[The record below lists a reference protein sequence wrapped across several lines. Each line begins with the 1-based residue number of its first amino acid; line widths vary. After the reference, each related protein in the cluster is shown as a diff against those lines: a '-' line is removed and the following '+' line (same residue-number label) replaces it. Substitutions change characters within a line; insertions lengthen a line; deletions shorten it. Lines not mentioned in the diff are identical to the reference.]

1 MMSRAVVAVVVLLLA
16 SATAL
21 AQSIPLPREK
31 PDATSKTEDAASETD
46 AAASHTEDV
55 VQPSTCFQDMETAG
69 VVARRAEGF
78 IGDGECLIEDPV
90 VLEAVDTRNG
100 LVSLPAHPILDCR
113 FAAAFAAWLSEVVSP
128 VAASLLG
135 SPVDEVVTGPG
146 HQGRN
151 RAGGR
156 LSEHAIGNA
165 VDVSGI
171 RLVGGRRVGVETMVT
186 ARDADLEF
194 LRAISASACGYFTTV
209 LGPGSDAAHSDHLH
223 LDLAL
228 RGIAEFRICMAR

>member
-1 MMSRAVVAVVVLLLA
+1 VTFRAVVAVVVLLLA
-16 SATAL
+16 SAMAQ
-21 AQSIPLPREK
+21 AQSVPLPRDK
-31 PDATSKTEDAASETD
+31 PGAASETEDAAGE
-46 AAASHTEDV
+46 TEDTASEAEGTV
-55 VQPSTCFQDMETAG
+55 KQSSCLEDLETAG

-78 IGDGECLIEDPV
+78 VGDGECLIEDPV

-100 LVSLPAHPILDCR
+100 LLSLPADPVLDCR
-113 FAAAFAAWLSEVVSP
+113 FAAAFAAWLGEVVSP

-146 HQGRN
+146 HQCRE

-165 VDVSGI
+165 VDVSGF

-186 ARDADLEF
+186 AMDADLEF

-209 LGPGSDAAHSDHLH
+209 LGPGSDTAHSDHLH

-228 RGIAEFRICMAR
+228 RSIPEFRICMAR

>member
-1 MMSRAVVAVVVLLLA
+1 MSPVTFRAIVAVVVLLA
-16 SATAL
+16 SAM
-21 AQSIPLPREK
+21 AQAQPVPLPREK
-31 PDATSKTEDAASETD
+31 PGADVETEEVAP
-46 AAASHTEDV
+46 
-55 VQPSTCFQDMETAG
+55 PSSCLQDLETAG
-69 VVARRAEGF
+69 VVARRTEGF
-78 IGDGECLIEDPV
+78 AGGGECLIEDPV

-100 LVSLPAHPILDCR
+100 LLSLPGDPVLDCR
-113 FAAAFAAWLSEVVSP
+113 FAAAFAAWLGEVVSP

-146 HQGRN
+146 HQCRE

-165 VDVSGI
+165 VDVSGF
-171 RLVGGRRVGVETMVT
+171 RLVGGRRVGVETLVT

-209 LGPGSDAAHSDHLH
+209 LGPGSDTAHSDHLH

-228 RGIAEFRICMAR
+228 RSIPEFRICMAR